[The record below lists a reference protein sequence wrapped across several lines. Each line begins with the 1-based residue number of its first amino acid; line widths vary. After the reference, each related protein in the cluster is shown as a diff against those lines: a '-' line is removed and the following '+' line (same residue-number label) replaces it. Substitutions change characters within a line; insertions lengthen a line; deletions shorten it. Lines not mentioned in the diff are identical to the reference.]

1 MRLWPSALTLMVI
14 TLLAGCR
21 PQTDSAQ
28 TSPPPQ
34 AAIESAVP
42 AVVSPPL
49 VAAARAQI
57 GVTTHYDPA
66 YFALGF
72 PGGDPPSDRGVCT
85 DVVIRALRTQGIDL
99 QQRINDDMRG
109 DFAAY
114 PQLWGLSRPD
124 RNIDHRRVPNQMR
137 WFKRQGWEQPRSDR
151 AGDFSPGDIV
161 AWKLNGNGLL
171 HVGIV
176 SDRRLDDGTPLVL
189 HNIARGTQEEDLLFW
204 HTIIGHY
211 RPAVSLE
218 VQSTAPQP
226 SPAAQGRERNA

>member
-1 MRLWPSALTLMVI
+1 MRPWPSALSLMVVA
-14 TLLAGCR
+14 LLAGCR
-21 PQTDSAQ
+21 QQTDSAQ
-28 TSPPPQ
+28 TSAPPQ
-34 AAIESAVP
+34 AAIEAPP
-42 AVVSPPL
+42 AVISPPL

-57 GVTTHYDPA
+57 GVTTRYDPA
-66 YFALGF
+66 YFSLSY
-72 PGGDPPSDRGVCT
+72 PNGDPPLDRGVCT

-109 DFAAY
+109 SFAAY

-137 WFKRQGWEQPRSDR
+137 WFQREGWELPISALAKDY
-151 AGDFSPGDIV
+151 AAGDIV

-189 HNIARGTQEEDLLFW
+189 HNIAQGTQEQDLLFR

-211 RPAVSLE
+211 RIP
-218 VQSTAPQP
+218 
-226 SPAAQGRERNA
+226 G